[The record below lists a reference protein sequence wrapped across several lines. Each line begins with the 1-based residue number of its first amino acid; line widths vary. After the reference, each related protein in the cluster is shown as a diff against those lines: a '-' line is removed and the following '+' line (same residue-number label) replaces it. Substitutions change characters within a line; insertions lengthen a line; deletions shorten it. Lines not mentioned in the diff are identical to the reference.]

1 MGVVGETWRRA
12 RSDRISKLTSLLCT
26 LNGSWWGMSGI
37 LAAVRMISRL
47 GRGVSGGGTCFRLGV
62 LPRRSCAHWHW
73 RAWASGNWR
82 GSRNGLPCTWPS
94 EPINPPCSLPPHA
107 QGAAPFR
114 AVSVC
119 VAHEPRLGACASR
132 SQPTRACPCLFVF
145 LFYGLFCSAFG
156 FCCALTGSLSFGGR
170 ARCPLKTT
178 PNGFPHSLALP
189 SRCRCGE
196 GSIRGEGT
204 VSCSRGNCRGT
215 GSDTNRTGSWSKLR
229 C

>member
-1 MGVVGETWRRA
+1 MDKFEKFLRSEMSARRLCELAEGEGLGLVPILQRTPRQPTERPFGRRA
-12 RSDRISKLTSLLCT
+12 
-26 LNGSWWGMSGI
+26 
-37 LAAVRMISRL
+37 
-47 GRGVSGGGTCFRLGV
+47 
-62 LPRRSCAHWHW
+62 
-73 RAWASGNWR
+73 
-82 GSRNGLPCTWPS
+82 
-94 EPINPPCSLPPHA
+94 
-107 QGAAPFR
+107 AAPFR

-156 FCCALTGSLSFGGR
+156 FCCALTGSLSFGVR

-178 PNGFPHSLALP
+178 PTGLPHSLALP

-215 GSDTNRTGSWSKLR
+215 GSDTNQTGSRSELR